1 MVTLDNGKLRVK
13 IAEKGAELQELFSI
27 AEGINFM
34 WSGDPAYWGKF
45 SPVLFPIVGTL
56 RNNSFL
62 HNGRTY
68 SLSRHGFARDKVF
81 TVEHTSATECSLLLS
96 SDEDTL
102 KVYPFLFHFRIRY
115 RLEADTLLVQY
126 EVENNGAE
134 TMFFSVGAHPAF
146 AVPFL
151 PGTAYTGYELFFG
164 REVTA
169 GRWPITED
177 GLIAESPVPL
187 LEHNATLPLTH
198 ELFEKDAL
206 VFKQFPADSILIR
219 AAKGGP
225 GLEVTWKDFPFL
237 GIWAAKNADF
247 VCIEPWCG
255 IADAWNAGGE
265 IAAKEGIEKLEP
277 GNIFSRGWQVRI
289 IPG

>member
-27 AEGINFM
+27 AEGINFI

-56 RNNSFL
+56 RDNNFS
-62 HNGRTY
+62 HNGNTY

-81 TVEHTSATECSLLLS
+81 TVEHTSANECSLLLS

-102 KVYPFLFHFRIRY
+102 KVYPFHFHFRIKY
-115 RLEADTLLVQY
+115 SIGSDTLNVQY
-126 EVENNGAE
+126 EVENSGAE
-134 TMFFSVGAHPAF
+134 NMYFSVGAHPAF

-151 PGTAYTGYELFFG
+151 PGTTYTDYALFFG
-164 REVTA
+164 KQVTA
-169 GRWPITED
+169 ERWPITAD
-177 GLIAESPVPL
+177 GLIAGKPVSL
-187 LEHNATLPLTH
+187 LEQSSSLPLSH
-198 ELFEKDAL
+198 QLFEKDAL
-206 VFKQFPADSILIR
+206 VFKQFPSDTISIRPL
-219 AAKGGP
+219 KGGP
-225 GLEVTWKDFPFL
+225 QLELTWKDFPFL

-255 IADAWNAGGE
+255 IADASKAGGE

-277 GNIFSRGWQVRI
+277 GNVFSRGWQVRI